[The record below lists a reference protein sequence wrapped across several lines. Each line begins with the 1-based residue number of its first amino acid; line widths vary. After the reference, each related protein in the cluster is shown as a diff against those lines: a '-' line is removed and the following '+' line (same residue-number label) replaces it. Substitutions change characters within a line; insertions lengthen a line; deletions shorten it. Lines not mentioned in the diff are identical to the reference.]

1 MKPPGS
7 FKISKRRPRTGGQL
21 DPLSGSAMRSQRVVD
36 SLRAQIAQGGPD
48 QSVRIRQVFARPRE
62 IYRLELELPE
72 LGFQRTTLLDRDALE
87 ELLTEDEVRRK
98 VEASPLEG

>member
-7 FKISKRRPRTGGQL
+7 FKIGKRRPRSGGPL
-21 DPLSGSAMRSQRVVD
+21 DPLACSELRSQRIVD
-36 SLRAQIAQGGPD
+36 SLRAQIAEGGAG
-48 QSVRIRQVFARPRE
+48 QSLRIRQVFQQPRE
-62 IYRLELELPE
+62 IYRLELLLPE

-87 ELLTEDEVRRK
+87 ELLMEDEVRQK